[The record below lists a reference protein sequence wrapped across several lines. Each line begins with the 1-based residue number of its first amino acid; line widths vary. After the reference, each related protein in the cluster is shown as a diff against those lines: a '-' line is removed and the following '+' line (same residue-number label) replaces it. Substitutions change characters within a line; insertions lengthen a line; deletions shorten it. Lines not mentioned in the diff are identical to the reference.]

1 MHKCI
6 LFKIIYL
13 LLSTRTQS
21 FDINQI
27 NQGEVFVLVSKCITI
42 DTVRIYALQ
51 ERHFWTVRASSR
63 AEVAIS

>member
-51 ERHFWTVRASSR
+51 ERHF
-63 AEVAIS
+63 